1 MIRIEEMED
10 VWVFFKYERL
20 PAFCYRCGILGHQQ
34 HECQGINKGC
44 FHTND
49 DVLQFGPWLRAIAPK
64 TNHKKEN
71 SSPHRYSDVETK
83 GTFLTDEEDDAIGG
97 NKFRQQTLKMPSV
110 DEFTG
115 KMTRGHL
122 ATVRNSEEHRDSNC
136 QDSIQISNS
145 KWDNDDAKL
154 THQILL
160 FPRRLNF

>member
-1 MIRIEEMED
+1 MGI
-10 VWVFFKYERL
+10 FKYERL
-20 PAFCYRCGILGHQQ
+20 PTFCYRCGILGNHER
-34 HECQGINKGC
+34 ECQGINKGC

-83 GTFLTDEEDDAIGG
+83 DTFLSDEEDDAIGSD
-97 NKFRQQTLKMPSV
+97 KFRQQTLKMPST
-110 DEFTG
+110 DEFIG
-115 KMTRGHL
+115 KMIRGHL
-122 ATVRNSEEHRDSNC
+122 ATVRNLEEHRDSNC

-160 FPRRLNF
+160 FPRRLKF